1 MLRRVRRTL
10 ALLAFFL
17 FSSALLLVW
26 TFYRSAGSSAPS
38 RVAAQASL
46 EATTEEAQIEL
57 DQYGGFKSI
66 ASPKGKSRHWR
77 VEKFGKRWMLVTP
90 EGHAFW
96 MMGVQSVQPVG
107 DIRAKYR
114 NLATWGAQQLRRL
127 DAWGFNTLADY
138 ASAQT
143 RGWNEQRDLRH
154 MPSIDL
160 AKFSQNVITN
170 RTTLNGQV
178 PAPDAVKDL
187 IDCQDLVNGYTG
199 WRAGLPDVY
208 DPNFRIFVDNFM
220 SALVA
225 DIYGEGIEV
234 SSPWSI
240 GYTADDTDYLFG
252 FGPGLDLPVPDGSIH
267 PHIGWLS
274 LAAMPAKPK
283 KSGHGVPYKDPTVF
297 SKKELIKFL
306 RARYKDDIAALN
318 KAWGSNYSSFDSDG
332 GWGSGRGLADENGQH
347 KGWLGIRDGTLE
359 GASRGVK
366 ADLDDFLYQWAS
378 VYFKVTS
385 GSIRKHVPGM
395 LVFSPLF
402 FNNHGGITRKPILKA
417 AAENCDILNAM
428 VWNQQV
434 LDLMAEAVGDVPIIP
449 WEGQVA
455 NPDSSLHEHPNPYLS
470 GIGKWNTQ
478 AERGAGYAARMDFL
492 STTTVT
498 ATGNQPIAGFK
509 LWSMIDHSGEKIN
522 WGLVSLRDN
531 AYDGKE
537 AVIAIGVDPWGF
549 KTGGE
554 ARNYGDFISSVKAAN
569 VKALQTICQQLGGC
583 K

>member
-1 MLRRVRRTL
+1 M
-10 ALLAFFL
+10 F
-17 FSSALLLVW
+17 
-26 TFYRSAGSSAPS
+26 
-38 RVAAQASL
+38 
-46 EATTEEAQIEL
+46 
-57 DQYGGFKSI
+57 
-66 ASPKGKSRHWR
+66 
-77 VEKFGKRWMLVTP
+77 VTP
-90 EGHAFW
+90 DGHAFW
-96 MMGVQSVQPVG
+96 MMGVFSVQPTG
-107 DIRAKYR
+107 SPERKYGSMD
-114 NLATWGAQQLRRL
+114 TWGNQQVKRL
-127 DAWGFNTLADY
+127 DAWGFNALGDY
-138 ASAQT
+138 AHSRT
-143 RGWNEQRDLRH
+143 TPWNLPSNVRH
-154 MPSIDL
+154 MPTVDL
-160 AKFSQNVITN
+160 AKFSQNAITN
-170 RTTLNGQV
+170 RMTVTGQV

-208 DPNFRIFVDNFM
+208 DPNFDIFVNNTM
-220 SALVA
+220 AAAVA
-225 DIYGEGIEV
+225 DRYGIGGIFA
-234 SSPWSI
+234 SPWLI
-240 GYTADDTDYLFG
+240 GYAADDSDYLFG
-252 FGPGLDLPVPDGSIH
+252 TGAGPDLPVPDGSIH

-274 LAAMPAKPK
+274 LAAMPAKPT

-318 KAWGSNYSSFDSDG
+318 KAWGSNYSLFDSDG
-332 GWGSGRGLADENGQH
+332 GWGSGRGLADENGKH
-347 KGWLGIRDGTLE
+347 TAWLGTRDATLE

-366 ADLDDFLYQWAS
+366 ADLDDFLYQWATQ
-378 VYFKVTS
+378 YYKTTS
-385 GSIRKHVPGM
+385 TRIRQHAPGL
-395 LVFSPLF
+395 LVFSQVSL
-402 FNNHGGITRKPILKA
+402 NNHGGISRKGVLQA
-417 AAENCDILNAM
+417 AAENCDVLNAS
-428 VWNQQV
+428 VWTQQV
-434 LDLMAEAVGDVPIIP
+434 LDLMASWIGDKPVIP

-455 NPDSSLHEHPNPYLS
+455 NPDSALHEHPNPYLS

-478 AERGAGYAARMDFL
+478 AERGAGYAARIDFL
-492 STTTVT
+492 SNATVT

-509 LWSMIDHSGEKIN
+509 FWSLIDHSGEKIN